1 MEEDEELFV
10 HLSDD
15 ESGEIDDLP
24 PSNVVDTQVQTDYY
38 PYTYTGLVKI
48 HGPSISSRENCY
60 KNLFILLNLLQLFR
74 EQLFNNRNNYCCQI
88 LINILEIFFME
99 IKIK

>member
-24 PSNVVDTQVQTDYY
+24 SSNVVDTQVQTDYY
-38 PYTYTGLVKI
+38 PYTYIYTGCL
-48 HGPSISSRENCY
+48 
-60 KNLFILLNLLQLFR
+60 
-74 EQLFNNRNNYCCQI
+74 
-88 LINILEIFFME
+88 LEIVL
-99 IKIK
+99 

>member
-60 KNLFILLNLLQLFR
+60 KNLFTCNNCYLWLTSEHCYDIALQCDNPCVLSYFA
-74 EQLFNNRNNYCCQI
+74 
-88 LINILEIFFME
+88 
-99 IKIK
+99 